1 MAKLLKGIEAAKSIS
16 ARLQE
21 DVALLKEQGVEPCLV
36 ILRVGQREDD
46 LAYERGAMKRCD
58 LVGIAV
64 KNVVLPETVT
74 QEELLAA
81 VEEINKD
88 DNIHGCLIFL
98 PLPKHLDEEAV
109 RRALAPAKDVDG
121 ITDGSL
127 AAVYGGGGEGYPPC
141 TAQAC
146 VELLKHYEVP
156 LQGRRVVVIGRSL
169 VIGKPVSMLL
179 LNENATVTICHS
191 RSEDLPAICKEADV
205 LVVAVGRM
213 GLVGADCVRAG
224 QTVLDVGIH
233 MDADGNMRGDVRF
246 DEVEPLVDA
255 ITPVP
260 GGVGS
265 VTTAILAA
273 HTVAAARKVLT
284 K

>member
-16 ARLQE
+16 ARLQQE
-21 DVALLKEQGVEPCLV
+21 TAWLREQGIIPCLA

-58 LVGIAV
+58 TVGITV
-64 KNVVLPETVT
+64 RQVVLPETVT

-81 VEEINKD
+81 VEEINRD
-88 DNIHGCLIFL
+88 DSIHGCLIFL
-98 PLPKHLDEEAV
+98 PLPGHLDEDAV

-121 ITDGSL
+121 ITGGSL

-156 LQGRRVVVIGRSL
+156 LQGKRVVVIGRSL

-191 RSEDLPAICKEADV
+191 RTENLPAVCREADV

-213 GLVGADCVRAG
+213 GLVGAGHVRPG

-233 MDADGNMRGDVRF
+233 MDGDGNMRGDVRF
-246 DEVEPLVDA
+246 DEVEPVVEA
-255 ITPVP
+255 VTPVP

-273 HTVAAARKVLT
+273 HTVAAARKVLKT
-284 K
+284 

>member
-1 MAKLLKGIEAAKSIS
+1 MARLLKGIEAAKSIS

-21 DVALLKEQGVEPCLV
+21 EVALLKEQGVSPCLA

-58 LVGIAV
+58 LVGITV
-64 KNVVLPETVT
+64 KNVVLPEAVT
-74 QEELLAA
+74 QKELLAA
-81 VEEINKD
+81 VDEINHD
-88 DNIHGCLIFL
+88 DSIHGCLIFL
-98 PLPKHLDEEAV
+98 PLPEHLDEDAV
-109 RRALAPAKDVDG
+109 RQALLPAKDVDG

-127 AAVYGGGGEGYPPC
+127 GAVYGGTGNGYAPC
-141 TAQAC
+141 TARAC
-146 VELLKHYEVP
+146 VELLKHYEIP
-156 LQGRRVVVIGRSL
+156 LQGKRVAVIGRSL

-191 RSEDLPAICKEADV
+191 RSENLPAICREADI
-205 LVVAVGRM
+205 LVVAVGKM
-213 GLVGADCVRAG
+213 GLVGADFVRPG
-224 QTVLDVGIH
+224 QVVLDVGIH

-246 DEVEPLVDA
+246 DEAEPVVDA

-265 VTTAILAA
+265 VTTAVLAS
-273 HTVAAARKVLT
+273 HVVEAARRSIT
-284 K
+284 

>member
-1 MAKLLKGIEAAKSIS
+1 MAKLLKGIDAARSISERLRQEAA
-16 ARLQE
+16 R
-21 DVALLKEQGVEPCLV
+21 LKEQGIIPCLA

-58 LVGIAV
+58 TVGITV
-64 KNVVLPETVT
+64 RQVVLPETVT

-81 VEEINKD
+81 VEEINRD
-88 DNIHGCLIFL
+88 DSIHGCLIFL
-98 PLPKHLDEEAV
+98 PLPGHLDEDAV

-121 ITDGSL
+121 ITGGSL

-156 LQGRRVVVIGRSL
+156 LQGKRVVVIGRSL

-191 RSEDLPAICKEADV
+191 RTENLPAVCERLGVTDISE
-205 LVVAVGRM
+205 LTG
-213 GLVGADCVRAG
+213 GAHHG
-224 QTVLDVGIH
+224 
-233 MDADGNMRGDVRF
+233 
-246 DEVEPLVDA
+246 
-255 ITPVP
+255 
-260 GGVGS
+260 
-265 VTTAILAA
+265 
-273 HTVAAARKVLT
+273 
-284 K
+284 

>member
-16 ARLQE
+16 AHLQVE
-21 DVALLKEQGVEPCLV
+21 VALLKEQGIVPCLT

-46 LAYERGAMKRCD
+46 LAYERAAMKRCD

-64 KNVVLPETVT
+64 KSVVLPESVT

-81 VEEINKD
+81 VECINND
-88 DNIHGCLIFL
+88 DSVHGCLIFL
-98 PLPKHLDEEAV
+98 PLPKHLDEDGV
-109 RRALAPAKDVDG
+109 RQALSPAKDVDG

-127 AAVYGGGGEGYPPC
+127 AAVYGGGGAGYPPC

-146 VELLKHYEVP
+146 VELLKHYQIP
-156 LQGRRVVVIGRSL
+156 LQGKRVVVVGRSL

-191 RSEDLPAICKEADV
+191 RSENLPELCRQADV
-205 LVVAVGRM
+205 LVVAVGKM
-213 GLVGADCVRAG
+213 GLVGNEYVRPG
-224 QTVLDVGIH
+224 QVVLDVGIH
-233 MDADGNMRGDVRF
+233 MDADGTMQGDVRF
-246 DEVEPLVDA
+246 DEAEPVVGA

-265 VTTAILAA
+265 VTTAILAS
-273 HTVAAARKVLT
+273 HVVAAARKEVML
-284 K
+284 